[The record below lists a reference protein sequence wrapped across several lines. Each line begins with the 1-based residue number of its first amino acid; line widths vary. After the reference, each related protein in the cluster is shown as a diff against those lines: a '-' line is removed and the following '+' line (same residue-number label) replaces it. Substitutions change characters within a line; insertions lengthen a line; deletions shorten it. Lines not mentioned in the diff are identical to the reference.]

1 MNRTL
6 LKQIAAVT
14 VLIVT
19 AGAFAYY
26 FVTHPEVGE
35 LLRRIPVSTLVIL
48 LLLYITTVGALVLI
62 FTATLRLCKLKIEA
76 SEIALLTAYSSVIN
90 FFGPLQSGP
99 AFRAVWLYQKYKLNL
114 KAYAMATL
122 MYYLFFGFFS
132 GLFLV
137 SGIFGWWTLLLSV
150 IGAGC
155 LYYAL
160 RTRWI
165 APRLKNL
172 DMRGWYYL
180 AIATLVQVSLMAV
193 IYTIELRA
201 VDPSI
206 NIGQAIIYTGAAN
219 LALFVSLTPGAIGFR
234 EAFLLFSQQL
244 HHISPSVIVATNILD
259 RTLYITLMLLLGIF
273 IFGSQANKRF
283 KSAPDKKAVS

>member
-1 MNRTL
+1 M
-6 LKQIAAVT
+6 KQIAAVT

-19 AGAFAYY
+19 AGAFGYY

-35 LLRRIPVSTLVIL
+35 LLRKIPLTTLGIL
-48 LLLYITTVGALVLI
+48 LLLYIGTVGALVLI
-62 FTATLRLCKLKIEA
+62 FTATLRLCKLKIETG
-76 SEIALLTAYSSVIN
+76 EIALLTAYSSVIN

-114 KAYAMATL
+114 KAYAMATFV
-122 MYYLFFGFFS
+122 YYLFFGFFS
-132 GLFLV
+132 GLFLI
-137 SGIFGWWTLLLSV
+137 SGIFGWWTLLISI
-150 IGAGC
+150 IGAGGI
-155 LYYAL
+155 YFAV

-172 DMRGWYYL
+172 DLRGWYYL
-180 AIATLVQVSLMAV
+180 AIATLIQVSLMAV
-193 IYTIELRA
+193 IYTIELKA

-206 NIGQAIIYTGAAN
+206 NVGQAIIYTGAAN

-283 KSAPDKKAVS
+283 SSATNKKAVS

>member
-6 LKQIAAVT
+6 LKQIAAIT
-14 VLIVT
+14 VLLGT
-19 AGAFAYY
+19 AVAFAYY
-26 FVTHPEVGE
+26 FKTHPEVGE
-35 LLRRIPVSTLVIL
+35 LLRKIPLATLGAL
-48 LLLYITTVGALVLI
+48 LLLYVGTVGVLVLI

-76 SEIALLTAYSSVIN
+76 GEISLLTAYSSVIN

-99 AFRAVWLYQKYKLNL
+99 AFRAVYLYQKYKLNL

-122 MYYLFFGFFS
+122 VYYLFFGFFS
-132 GLFLV
+132 GLFLI
-137 SGIFGWWTLLLSV
+137 SGLVGWWTLGISIL
-150 IGAGC
+150 GAVAIY
-155 LYYAL
+155 LAVQ
-160 RTRWI
+160 TRWI

-180 AIATLVQVSLMAV
+180 AAATLTQVVLMAV
-193 IYTIELRA
+193 IYTVELRA
-201 VDPSI
+201 VSPG
-206 NIGQAIIYTGAAN
+206 IGIDQAIVYTGAAN
-219 LALFVSLTPGAIGFR
+219 LALFVSITPGAIGFR

-259 RTLYITLMLLLGIF
+259 RTLYITLMLLLGVF

-283 KSAPDKKAVS
+283 RPNSNKKTAD